1 MPWLARMEPGKSTL
15 IKIISGAYVPDQGE
29 IELDGDKVAWTG
41 PREAQGAGIHVIYQE
56 LVLFPEL
63 TVAEN
68 VFINDQPLTRFGIID
83 YRLMER
89 RADDALR
96 RLGAKID
103 VRRRVKELTVADQQ
117 MVEIAR
123 ALVGSVKVL
132 ILDEP
137 TAVISGREVDLLFDR
152 LIALRAAGVAIIYIS
167 HRLEEIFRIADRV
180 TVLKD
185 GVRVATRPV
194 TEVNR
199 DQLISLMVGRAL
211 SDVFPPRRAIPQE
224 APVLLRAEGIR
235 VGTRVRN
242 ASFTLRSGEIVG
254 LAGLVG
260 SGRTELAQA
269 IFGGVPFD
277 AGKVEIEGTVF
288 AKTSPR
294 SSIEAG
300 VGLLTEDRKGEGLL
314 MHLSVAAN
322 IVAPRLS
329 EIARGPFIDLRAENR
344 DRCAGDREI
353 FRCGVRAAGR
363 RRRPV
368 GRKPTESAVQ
378 PMGPGLSPRAVAR
391 RADARRRCGRQG
403 RNLSHHTAV
412 GRCRICDIDDQ
423 FGTARDCRH
432 VRSGSGDVRRSD
444 YRRAGRRR
452 YHGRSDHD
460 TGVAAMTN
468 NAESTLP
475 RLLALQRR
483 LARWVGPAVVIEVGV
498 IVLLF
503 VIGFAVSENFRT
515 PDNAVNIFE
524 QTTGLAFVALGQTVV
539 ILSGGI
545 DLSLDANI
553 ALTSS
558 LLSGVVNGRADLAAP
573 MIAAVL
579 AIGLTIGLVN
589 GALILLLRVH
599 PLIVTLAVAAVV
611 QGITL
616 LYTLMPI
623 GGMPDGFD
631 VLAFGRVFGIPIG
644 ATFAV
649 LCFAVVAFV
658 LAYTR
663 PGRQIFAFGGEPAAA
678 RLVGVPVRRVV
689 LFVYGLV
696 WSARFPHRHLSG
708 QPARRRQPDW

>member
-1 MPWLARMEPGKSTL
+1 MAHSMLSVTAISKSFPGVKSLQDVDFSVGAGEIHALVGENGAGKSTL

-68 VFINDQPLTRFGIID
+68 VFINNQPLTRFGIID

-89 RADDALR
+89 RADDVLR

-194 TEVNR
+194 TGVNR
-199 DQLISLMVGRAL
+199 DQLISLMVGRPL

-242 ASFTLRSGEIVG
+242 ASFTLKSGEIVG

-329 EIARGPFIDLRAENR
+329 EIARGPFIDLRAEYR
-344 DRCAGDREI
+344 IGAQEI
-353 FRCGVRAAGR
+353 ARFSVA
-363 RRRPV
+363 
-368 GRKPTESAVQ
+368 TS
-378 PMGPGLSPRAVAR
+378 GP
-391 RADARRRCGRQG
+391 Q
-403 RNLSHHTAV
+403 
-412 GRCRICDIDDQ
+412 
-423 FGTARDCRH
+423 
-432 VRSGSGDVRRSD
+432 
-444 YRRAGRRR
+444 
-452 YHGRSDHD
+452 
-460 TGVAAMTN
+460 
-468 NAESTLP
+468 
-475 RLLALQRR
+475 
-483 LARWVGPAVVIEVGV
+483 AVVAG
-498 IVLLF
+498 
-503 VIGFAVSENFRT
+503 
-515 PDNAVNIFE
+515 
-524 QTTGLAFVALGQTVV
+524 
-539 ILSGGI
+539 LSGGSQQKV
-545 DLSLDANI
+545 LFSRW
-553 ALTSS
+553 
-558 LLSGVVNGRADLAAP
+558 VRACRR
-573 MIAAVL
+573 V
-579 AIGLTIGLVN
+579 
-589 GALILLLRVH
+589 LLLDEPTRGVDVGAKVEIYRIIRQ
-599 PLIVTLAVAAVV
+599 LADSGFAILMISSELLEIVGMCDRALVMCEGAITGELAGGAITEEAIMTLALP
-611 QGITL
+611 Q
-616 LYTLMPI
+616 
-623 GGMPDGFD
+623 
-631 VLAFGRVFGIPIG
+631 
-644 ATFAV
+644 
-649 LCFAVVAFV
+649 
-658 LAYTR
+658 
-663 PGRQIFAFGGEPAAA
+663 
-678 RLVGVPVRRVV
+678 
-689 LFVYGLV
+689 
-696 WSARFPHRHLSG
+696 
-708 QPARRRQPDW
+708 

>member
-1 MPWLARMEPGKSTL
+1 MAHSMLSVTAISKSFPGVKSLQDVDFSVGAGEIHALVGENGAGKSTL

-89 RADDALR
+89 RADDVLR

-137 TAVISGREVDLLFDR
+137 TAVISSREVDLLFDR

-194 TEVNR
+194 TGVNR
-199 DQLISLMVGRAL
+199 DQLISLMVGRPL

-242 ASFTLRSGEIVG
+242 ASFTLKSGEIVG

-329 EIARGPFIDLRAENR
+329 EIARGPFIDLRAEYR
-344 DRCAGDREI
+344 IGAQEI
-353 FRCGVRAAGR
+353 
-363 RRRPV
+363 
-368 GRKPTESAVQ
+368 
-378 PMGPGLSPRAVAR
+378 AR
-391 RADARRRCGRQG
+391 F
-403 RNLSHHTAV
+403 S
-412 GRCRICDIDDQ
+412 
-423 FGTARDCRH
+423 
-432 VRSGSGDVRRSD
+432 
-444 YRRAGRRR
+444 
-452 YHGRSDHD
+452 
-460 TGVAAMTN
+460 VAA
-468 NAESTLP
+468 S
-475 RLLALQRR
+475 
-483 LARWVGPAVVIEVGV
+483 GPQAVVAG
-498 IVLLF
+498 
-503 VIGFAVSENFRT
+503 
-515 PDNAVNIFE
+515 
-524 QTTGLAFVALGQTVV
+524 
-539 ILSGGI
+539 LSGGSQQKV
-545 DLSLDANI
+545 LFSRW
-553 ALTSS
+553 
-558 LLSGVVNGRADLAAP
+558 VRACRR
-573 MIAAVL
+573 V
-579 AIGLTIGLVN
+579 
-589 GALILLLRVH
+589 LLLDEPTRGVDVGAKVEIYRIIRQ
-599 PLIVTLAVAAVV
+599 LADSGFAILMISSELLEIVGMCDRALVMCEGAITGELAGGAITEEAIMTLALP
-611 QGITL
+611 Q
-616 LYTLMPI
+616 
-623 GGMPDGFD
+623 
-631 VLAFGRVFGIPIG
+631 
-644 ATFAV
+644 
-649 LCFAVVAFV
+649 
-658 LAYTR
+658 
-663 PGRQIFAFGGEPAAA
+663 
-678 RLVGVPVRRVV
+678 
-689 LFVYGLV
+689 
-696 WSARFPHRHLSG
+696 
-708 QPARRRQPDW
+708 

>member
-1 MPWLARMEPGKSTL
+1 MAHSMLSVTAISKSFPGVKSLQDVDFSVGAGEIHALVGENGAGKSTL

-29 IELDGDKVAWTG
+29 IELNGDKVAWTG

-89 RADDALR
+89 RADDVLR

-103 VRRRVKELTVADQQ
+103 VRRRVNELTVADQQ

-194 TEVNR
+194 TGVNR
-199 DQLISLMVGRAL
+199 DQLISLMVGRPL

-329 EIARGPFIDLRAENR
+329 EIARGPFIDLRAEYR
-344 DRCAGDREI
+344 IGAQEI
-353 FRCGVRAAGR
+353 
-363 RRRPV
+363 
-368 GRKPTESAVQ
+368 
-378 PMGPGLSPRAVAR
+378 AR
-391 RADARRRCGRQG
+391 F
-403 RNLSHHTAV
+403 S
-412 GRCRICDIDDQ
+412 
-423 FGTARDCRH
+423 
-432 VRSGSGDVRRSD
+432 
-444 YRRAGRRR
+444 
-452 YHGRSDHD
+452 
-460 TGVAAMTN
+460 VAA
-468 NAESTLP
+468 S
-475 RLLALQRR
+475 
-483 LARWVGPAVVIEVGV
+483 GPQAVVAG
-498 IVLLF
+498 
-503 VIGFAVSENFRT
+503 
-515 PDNAVNIFE
+515 
-524 QTTGLAFVALGQTVV
+524 
-539 ILSGGI
+539 LSGGSQQKV
-545 DLSLDANI
+545 LFSRW
-553 ALTSS
+553 
-558 LLSGVVNGRADLAAP
+558 VRACRR
-573 MIAAVL
+573 V
-579 AIGLTIGLVN
+579 
-589 GALILLLRVH
+589 LLLDEPTRGVDVGAKVEIYRIIRQ
-599 PLIVTLAVAAVV
+599 LADSGFAILMISSELLEIVGMCDRALVMCEGAITGELAGGAITEEAIMTLALP
-611 QGITL
+611 Q
-616 LYTLMPI
+616 
-623 GGMPDGFD
+623 
-631 VLAFGRVFGIPIG
+631 
-644 ATFAV
+644 
-649 LCFAVVAFV
+649 
-658 LAYTR
+658 
-663 PGRQIFAFGGEPAAA
+663 
-678 RLVGVPVRRVV
+678 
-689 LFVYGLV
+689 
-696 WSARFPHRHLSG
+696 
-708 QPARRRQPDW
+708 

>member
-1 MPWLARMEPGKSTL
+1 MAHSMLSVTAISKSFPGVKSLQDVDFSVGAGEIHALVGENGAGKSTL

-89 RADDALR
+89 RADDVLR

-194 TEVNR
+194 TGVNR
-199 DQLISLMVGRAL
+199 DQLISLMVGRPL

-242 ASFTLRSGEIVG
+242 ASFTLKSGEIVG

-329 EIARGPFIDLRAENR
+329 EIARGPFIDLRAEYR
-344 DRCAGDREI
+344 IGAQEI
-353 FRCGVRAAGR
+353 
-363 RRRPV
+363 
-368 GRKPTESAVQ
+368 
-378 PMGPGLSPRAVAR
+378 AR
-391 RADARRRCGRQG
+391 F
-403 RNLSHHTAV
+403 S
-412 GRCRICDIDDQ
+412 
-423 FGTARDCRH
+423 
-432 VRSGSGDVRRSD
+432 
-444 YRRAGRRR
+444 
-452 YHGRSDHD
+452 
-460 TGVAAMTN
+460 VAA
-468 NAESTLP
+468 S
-475 RLLALQRR
+475 
-483 LARWVGPAVVIEVGV
+483 GPQAVVAG
-498 IVLLF
+498 
-503 VIGFAVSENFRT
+503 
-515 PDNAVNIFE
+515 
-524 QTTGLAFVALGQTVV
+524 
-539 ILSGGI
+539 LSGGSQQKV
-545 DLSLDANI
+545 LFSRW
-553 ALTSS
+553 
-558 LLSGVVNGRADLAAP
+558 VRACRR
-573 MIAAVL
+573 V
-579 AIGLTIGLVN
+579 
-589 GALILLLRVH
+589 LLLDEPTRGVDVGAKVEIYRIIRQ
-599 PLIVTLAVAAVV
+599 LADSGFAILMISSELLEIVGMCDRALVMCEGAITGELAGGAITEEAIMTLALP
-611 QGITL
+611 Q
-616 LYTLMPI
+616 
-623 GGMPDGFD
+623 
-631 VLAFGRVFGIPIG
+631 
-644 ATFAV
+644 
-649 LCFAVVAFV
+649 
-658 LAYTR
+658 
-663 PGRQIFAFGGEPAAA
+663 
-678 RLVGVPVRRVV
+678 
-689 LFVYGLV
+689 
-696 WSARFPHRHLSG
+696 
-708 QPARRRQPDW
+708 

>member
-1 MPWLARMEPGKSTL
+1 MLSVTAISKSFPGVKSLQDVDFSVGAGEIHALVGENGAGKSTL

-29 IELDGDKVAWTG
+29 IELNGDKVAWTG

-89 RADDALR
+89 RADDVLR

-103 VRRRVKELTVADQQ
+103 VRRRVNELTVADQQ

-194 TEVNR
+194 TGVNR
-199 DQLISLMVGRAL
+199 DQLISLMVGRPL

-329 EIARGPFIDLRAENR
+329 EIARGPFIDLRAEYR
-344 DRCAGDREI
+344 IGAQEI
-353 FRCGVRAAGR
+353 
-363 RRRPV
+363 
-368 GRKPTESAVQ
+368 
-378 PMGPGLSPRAVAR
+378 AR
-391 RADARRRCGRQG
+391 F
-403 RNLSHHTAV
+403 S
-412 GRCRICDIDDQ
+412 
-423 FGTARDCRH
+423 
-432 VRSGSGDVRRSD
+432 
-444 YRRAGRRR
+444 
-452 YHGRSDHD
+452 
-460 TGVAAMTN
+460 VAA
-468 NAESTLP
+468 S
-475 RLLALQRR
+475 
-483 LARWVGPAVVIEVGV
+483 GPQAVVAG
-498 IVLLF
+498 
-503 VIGFAVSENFRT
+503 
-515 PDNAVNIFE
+515 
-524 QTTGLAFVALGQTVV
+524 
-539 ILSGGI
+539 LSGGSQQKV
-545 DLSLDANI
+545 LFSRW
-553 ALTSS
+553 
-558 LLSGVVNGRADLAAP
+558 VRACRR
-573 MIAAVL
+573 V
-579 AIGLTIGLVN
+579 
-589 GALILLLRVH
+589 LLLDEPTRGVDVGAKVEIYRIIRQ
-599 PLIVTLAVAAVV
+599 LADSGFAILMISSELLEIVGMCDRALVMCEGAITGELAGGAITEEAIMTLALP
-611 QGITL
+611 Q
-616 LYTLMPI
+616 
-623 GGMPDGFD
+623 
-631 VLAFGRVFGIPIG
+631 
-644 ATFAV
+644 
-649 LCFAVVAFV
+649 
-658 LAYTR
+658 
-663 PGRQIFAFGGEPAAA
+663 
-678 RLVGVPVRRVV
+678 
-689 LFVYGLV
+689 
-696 WSARFPHRHLSG
+696 
-708 QPARRRQPDW
+708 

>member
-1 MPWLARMEPGKSTL
+1 MAHSMLSVTAISKSFPGVKSLQDVDFSVGAGEIHALVGENGAGKSTL

-89 RADDALR
+89 RADDVLR

-185 GVRVATRPV
+185 GVRIATRPV
-194 TEVNR
+194 TGVNR
-199 DQLISLMVGRAL
+199 DQLISLMVGRPL

-242 ASFTLRSGEIVG
+242 ASFTLKSGEIVG

-329 EIARGPFIDLRAENR
+329 EIARGPFIDLRAEYR
-344 DRCAGDREI
+344 IGAQEI
-353 FRCGVRAAGR
+353 
-363 RRRPV
+363 
-368 GRKPTESAVQ
+368 
-378 PMGPGLSPRAVAR
+378 AR
-391 RADARRRCGRQG
+391 F
-403 RNLSHHTAV
+403 S
-412 GRCRICDIDDQ
+412 
-423 FGTARDCRH
+423 
-432 VRSGSGDVRRSD
+432 
-444 YRRAGRRR
+444 
-452 YHGRSDHD
+452 
-460 TGVAAMTN
+460 VAA
-468 NAESTLP
+468 S
-475 RLLALQRR
+475 
-483 LARWVGPAVVIEVGV
+483 GPQAVVAG
-498 IVLLF
+498 
-503 VIGFAVSENFRT
+503 
-515 PDNAVNIFE
+515 
-524 QTTGLAFVALGQTVV
+524 
-539 ILSGGI
+539 LSGGSQQKV
-545 DLSLDANI
+545 LFSRW
-553 ALTSS
+553 
-558 LLSGVVNGRADLAAP
+558 VRACRR
-573 MIAAVL
+573 V
-579 AIGLTIGLVN
+579 
-589 GALILLLRVH
+589 LLLDEPTRGVDVGAKVEIYRIIRQ
-599 PLIVTLAVAAVV
+599 LADSGFAILMISSELLEIVGMCDRALVMCEGAITGELAGGAITEEAIMTLALP
-611 QGITL
+611 Q
-616 LYTLMPI
+616 
-623 GGMPDGFD
+623 
-631 VLAFGRVFGIPIG
+631 
-644 ATFAV
+644 
-649 LCFAVVAFV
+649 
-658 LAYTR
+658 
-663 PGRQIFAFGGEPAAA
+663 
-678 RLVGVPVRRVV
+678 
-689 LFVYGLV
+689 
-696 WSARFPHRHLSG
+696 
-708 QPARRRQPDW
+708 

>member
-1 MPWLARMEPGKSTL
+1 MAHSMLSVTAISKSFPGVKSLQDVDFSVGAGEIHALVGENGAGKSTL

-89 RADDALR
+89 RADDVLR

-194 TEVNR
+194 TGVNR
-199 DQLISLMVGRAL
+199 DQLISLMVGRPL

-242 ASFTLRSGEIVG
+242 ASFTLKSGEIVG

-329 EIARGPFIDLRAENR
+329 EIARGPFIDLRAEYR
-344 DRCAGDREI
+344 IGAQEI
-353 FRCGVRAAGR
+353 
-363 RRRPV
+363 
-368 GRKPTESAVQ
+368 
-378 PMGPGLSPRAVAR
+378 AR
-391 RADARRRCGRQG
+391 F
-403 RNLSHHTAV
+403 S
-412 GRCRICDIDDQ
+412 
-423 FGTARDCRH
+423 
-432 VRSGSGDVRRSD
+432 
-444 YRRAGRRR
+444 
-452 YHGRSDHD
+452 
-460 TGVAAMTN
+460 VAA
-468 NAESTLP
+468 S
-475 RLLALQRR
+475 
-483 LARWVGPAVVIEVGV
+483 GPQAVV
-498 IVLLF
+498 
-503 VIGFAVSENFRT
+503 A
-515 PDNAVNIFE
+515 D
-524 QTTGLAFVALGQTVV
+524 
-539 ILSGGI
+539 LSGGSQQKV
-545 DLSLDANI
+545 LFSRW
-553 ALTSS
+553 
-558 LLSGVVNGRADLAAP
+558 VRACRR
-573 MIAAVL
+573 V
-579 AIGLTIGLVN
+579 
-589 GALILLLRVH
+589 LLLDEPTRGVDVGAKVEIYRIIRQ
-599 PLIVTLAVAAVV
+599 LADSGFAILMISSELLEIVGMCDRALVMCEGAITGELAGGAITEEAIMTLALP
-611 QGITL
+611 Q
-616 LYTLMPI
+616 
-623 GGMPDGFD
+623 
-631 VLAFGRVFGIPIG
+631 
-644 ATFAV
+644 
-649 LCFAVVAFV
+649 
-658 LAYTR
+658 
-663 PGRQIFAFGGEPAAA
+663 
-678 RLVGVPVRRVV
+678 
-689 LFVYGLV
+689 
-696 WSARFPHRHLSG
+696 
-708 QPARRRQPDW
+708 

>member
-1 MPWLARMEPGKSTL
+1 MLSVTAISKSFPGVKSLQDVDFSVGAGEIHALVGENGAGKSTL

-29 IELDGDKVAWTG
+29 IELNGDKVAWTG

-89 RADDALR
+89 RADDVLR

-103 VRRRVKELTVADQQ
+103 VRRRVNELTVADQQ

-194 TEVNR
+194 TGVNR
-199 DQLISLMVGRAL
+199 DQLISLMVGRPL

-224 APVLLRAEGIR
+224 APVLLRAEGIK

-329 EIARGPFIDLRAENR
+329 EIARGPFIDLRAEYR
-344 DRCAGDREI
+344 IGAQEI
-353 FRCGVRAAGR
+353 
-363 RRRPV
+363 
-368 GRKPTESAVQ
+368 
-378 PMGPGLSPRAVAR
+378 AR
-391 RADARRRCGRQG
+391 F
-403 RNLSHHTAV
+403 S
-412 GRCRICDIDDQ
+412 
-423 FGTARDCRH
+423 
-432 VRSGSGDVRRSD
+432 
-444 YRRAGRRR
+444 
-452 YHGRSDHD
+452 
-460 TGVAAMTN
+460 VAA
-468 NAESTLP
+468 S
-475 RLLALQRR
+475 
-483 LARWVGPAVVIEVGV
+483 GPQAVVAG
-498 IVLLF
+498 
-503 VIGFAVSENFRT
+503 
-515 PDNAVNIFE
+515 
-524 QTTGLAFVALGQTVV
+524 
-539 ILSGGI
+539 LSGGSQQKV
-545 DLSLDANI
+545 LFSRW
-553 ALTSS
+553 
-558 LLSGVVNGRADLAAP
+558 VRACRR
-573 MIAAVL
+573 V
-579 AIGLTIGLVN
+579 
-589 GALILLLRVH
+589 LLLDEPTRGVDVGAKVEIYRIIRQ
-599 PLIVTLAVAAVV
+599 LADSGFAILMISSELLEIVGMCDRALVMCEGAITGELAGGAITEEAIMTLALP
-611 QGITL
+611 Q
-616 LYTLMPI
+616 
-623 GGMPDGFD
+623 
-631 VLAFGRVFGIPIG
+631 
-644 ATFAV
+644 
-649 LCFAVVAFV
+649 
-658 LAYTR
+658 
-663 PGRQIFAFGGEPAAA
+663 
-678 RLVGVPVRRVV
+678 
-689 LFVYGLV
+689 
-696 WSARFPHRHLSG
+696 
-708 QPARRRQPDW
+708 

>member
-1 MPWLARMEPGKSTL
+1 MAHSMLSVTAISKSFPGVKSLQDVDFSVGAGEIHALVGENGAGKSTL

-29 IELDGDKVAWTG
+29 IELNGDKVAWTG

-89 RADDALR
+89 RADDVLR

-103 VRRRVKELTVADQQ
+103 VRRRVNELTVADQQ

-194 TEVNR
+194 TGVNR
-199 DQLISLMVGRAL
+199 DQLISLMVGRPL

-329 EIARGPFIDLRAENR
+329 EIARGPFIDLRAESR
-344 DRCAGDREI
+344 IGAQEI
-353 FRCGVRAAGR
+353 
-363 RRRPV
+363 
-368 GRKPTESAVQ
+368 
-378 PMGPGLSPRAVAR
+378 AR
-391 RADARRRCGRQG
+391 F
-403 RNLSHHTAV
+403 S
-412 GRCRICDIDDQ
+412 
-423 FGTARDCRH
+423 
-432 VRSGSGDVRRSD
+432 
-444 YRRAGRRR
+444 
-452 YHGRSDHD
+452 
-460 TGVAAMTN
+460 VAA
-468 NAESTLP
+468 S
-475 RLLALQRR
+475 
-483 LARWVGPAVVIEVGV
+483 GPQAVVAG
-498 IVLLF
+498 
-503 VIGFAVSENFRT
+503 
-515 PDNAVNIFE
+515 
-524 QTTGLAFVALGQTVV
+524 
-539 ILSGGI
+539 LSGGSQQKV
-545 DLSLDANI
+545 LFSRW
-553 ALTSS
+553 
-558 LLSGVVNGRADLAAP
+558 VRACRR
-573 MIAAVL
+573 V
-579 AIGLTIGLVN
+579 
-589 GALILLLRVH
+589 LLLDEPTRGVDVGAKVEIYRIIRQ
-599 PLIVTLAVAAVV
+599 LADSGFAILMISSELLEIVGMCDRALVMCEGAITGELAGGAITEEAIMTLALP
-611 QGITL
+611 Q
-616 LYTLMPI
+616 
-623 GGMPDGFD
+623 
-631 VLAFGRVFGIPIG
+631 
-644 ATFAV
+644 
-649 LCFAVVAFV
+649 
-658 LAYTR
+658 
-663 PGRQIFAFGGEPAAA
+663 
-678 RLVGVPVRRVV
+678 
-689 LFVYGLV
+689 
-696 WSARFPHRHLSG
+696 
-708 QPARRRQPDW
+708 

>member
-1 MPWLARMEPGKSTL
+1 
-15 IKIISGAYVPDQGE
+15 
-29 IELDGDKVAWTG
+29 
-41 PREAQGAGIHVIYQE
+41 
-56 LVLFPEL
+56 VLFPEL

-89 RADDALR
+89 RADDVLR

-103 VRRRVKELTVADQQ
+103 VRRRVNELTVADQQ

-194 TEVNR
+194 TGVNR
-199 DQLISLMVGRAL
+199 DQLISLMVGRPL

-242 ASFTLRSGEIVG
+242 ASFTLKSGEIVG

-329 EIARGPFIDLRAENR
+329 EIARGPFIDLRAEYR
-344 DRCAGDREI
+344 IGAQEI
-353 FRCGVRAAGR
+353 
-363 RRRPV
+363 
-368 GRKPTESAVQ
+368 
-378 PMGPGLSPRAVAR
+378 AR
-391 RADARRRCGRQG
+391 F
-403 RNLSHHTAV
+403 S
-412 GRCRICDIDDQ
+412 
-423 FGTARDCRH
+423 
-432 VRSGSGDVRRSD
+432 
-444 YRRAGRRR
+444 
-452 YHGRSDHD
+452 
-460 TGVAAMTN
+460 VAA
-468 NAESTLP
+468 S
-475 RLLALQRR
+475 
-483 LARWVGPAVVIEVGV
+483 GPQAVVAG
-498 IVLLF
+498 
-503 VIGFAVSENFRT
+503 
-515 PDNAVNIFE
+515 
-524 QTTGLAFVALGQTVV
+524 
-539 ILSGGI
+539 LSGGSQQKV
-545 DLSLDANI
+545 LFSRW
-553 ALTSS
+553 
-558 LLSGVVNGRADLAAP
+558 VRACRR
-573 MIAAVL
+573 V
-579 AIGLTIGLVN
+579 
-589 GALILLLRVH
+589 LLLDEPTRGVDVGAKVEIYRIIRQ
-599 PLIVTLAVAAVV
+599 LADSGFAILMISSELLEIVGMCDRALVMCEGAITGELAGGAITEEAIMTLALP
-611 QGITL
+611 Q
-616 LYTLMPI
+616 
-623 GGMPDGFD
+623 
-631 VLAFGRVFGIPIG
+631 
-644 ATFAV
+644 
-649 LCFAVVAFV
+649 
-658 LAYTR
+658 
-663 PGRQIFAFGGEPAAA
+663 
-678 RLVGVPVRRVV
+678 
-689 LFVYGLV
+689 
-696 WSARFPHRHLSG
+696 
-708 QPARRRQPDW
+708 

>member
-1 MPWLARMEPGKSTL
+1 MAHSMLSVTAISKSFPGVKSLQDVDFSVGAGEIHALVGENGAGKSTL

-41 PREAQGAGIHVIYQE
+41 PRDAQGAGIHVIYQE

-89 RADDALR
+89 RADDVLR

-152 LIALRAAGVAIIYIS
+152 LVALRAAGVAIIYIS

-194 TEVNR
+194 TGVNR
-199 DQLISLMVGRAL
+199 DQLISLMVGRPL

-242 ASFTLRSGEIVG
+242 ASFTLKSGEIVG

-329 EIARGPFIDLRAENR
+329 EIARGPFIDLRAEYR
-344 DRCAGDREI
+344 IGAQEI
-353 FRCGVRAAGR
+353 
-363 RRRPV
+363 
-368 GRKPTESAVQ
+368 
-378 PMGPGLSPRAVAR
+378 AR
-391 RADARRRCGRQG
+391 F
-403 RNLSHHTAV
+403 S
-412 GRCRICDIDDQ
+412 
-423 FGTARDCRH
+423 
-432 VRSGSGDVRRSD
+432 
-444 YRRAGRRR
+444 
-452 YHGRSDHD
+452 
-460 TGVAAMTN
+460 VAA
-468 NAESTLP
+468 S
-475 RLLALQRR
+475 
-483 LARWVGPAVVIEVGV
+483 GPQAVVAG
-498 IVLLF
+498 
-503 VIGFAVSENFRT
+503 
-515 PDNAVNIFE
+515 
-524 QTTGLAFVALGQTVV
+524 
-539 ILSGGI
+539 LSGGSQQKV
-545 DLSLDANI
+545 LFSRW
-553 ALTSS
+553 
-558 LLSGVVNGRADLAAP
+558 VRACRR
-573 MIAAVL
+573 V
-579 AIGLTIGLVN
+579 
-589 GALILLLRVH
+589 LLLDEPTRGVDVGAKVEIYRIIRQ
-599 PLIVTLAVAAVV
+599 LADSGFAILMISSELLEIVGMCDRALVMCEGAITGELAGGAITEEAIMTLALP
-611 QGITL
+611 Q
-616 LYTLMPI
+616 
-623 GGMPDGFD
+623 
-631 VLAFGRVFGIPIG
+631 
-644 ATFAV
+644 
-649 LCFAVVAFV
+649 
-658 LAYTR
+658 
-663 PGRQIFAFGGEPAAA
+663 
-678 RLVGVPVRRVV
+678 
-689 LFVYGLV
+689 
-696 WSARFPHRHLSG
+696 
-708 QPARRRQPDW
+708 

>member
-1 MPWLARMEPGKSTL
+1 MLSVTAISKSFPGVKSLQDVDFSVGAGEIHALVGENGAGKSTL

-56 LVLFPEL
+56 LVLFPDL

-83 YRLMER
+83 YRLMDR
-89 RADDALR
+89 RADDVLR

-103 VRRRVKELTVADQQ
+103 VRRRVKELTIADQQ

-194 TEVNR
+194 TGVNR
-199 DQLISLMVGRAL
+199 DQLISLMVGRPL

-242 ASFTLRSGEIVG
+242 ASFTLKSGEIVG

-329 EIARGPFIDLRAENR
+329 EIARGPFIDLRAEYKIG
-344 DRCAGDREI
+344 AQEI
-353 FRCGVRAAGR
+353 
-363 RRRPV
+363 
-368 GRKPTESAVQ
+368 
-378 PMGPGLSPRAVAR
+378 AR
-391 RADARRRCGRQG
+391 F
-403 RNLSHHTAV
+403 S
-412 GRCRICDIDDQ
+412 
-423 FGTARDCRH
+423 
-432 VRSGSGDVRRSD
+432 
-444 YRRAGRRR
+444 
-452 YHGRSDHD
+452 
-460 TGVAAMTN
+460 VAA
-468 NAESTLP
+468 S
-475 RLLALQRR
+475 
-483 LARWVGPAVVIEVGV
+483 GPQVV
-498 IVLLF
+498 
-503 VIGFAVSENFRT
+503 
-515 PDNAVNIFE
+515 
-524 QTTGLAFVALGQTVV
+524 VAG
-539 ILSGGI
+539 LSGGSQQKV
-545 DLSLDANI
+545 LFSRW
-553 ALTSS
+553 
-558 LLSGVVNGRADLAAP
+558 VRACRR
-573 MIAAVL
+573 V
-579 AIGLTIGLVN
+579 
-589 GALILLLRVH
+589 LLLDEPTRGVDVGAKVEIYRIIRQ
-599 PLIVTLAVAAVV
+599 LADSGFAILMISSELLEIVGMCDRALVMCEGAITGELAGGAITEEAIMTLALP
-611 QGITL
+611 Q
-616 LYTLMPI
+616 
-623 GGMPDGFD
+623 
-631 VLAFGRVFGIPIG
+631 
-644 ATFAV
+644 
-649 LCFAVVAFV
+649 
-658 LAYTR
+658 
-663 PGRQIFAFGGEPAAA
+663 
-678 RLVGVPVRRVV
+678 
-689 LFVYGLV
+689 
-696 WSARFPHRHLSG
+696 
-708 QPARRRQPDW
+708 

>member
-1 MPWLARMEPGKSTL
+1 MAHSMLSVTAISKSFPGVKSLQDVDFSVGAGEIHALVGENGAGKSTL

-89 RADDALR
+89 RADDVLR

-152 LIALRAAGVAIIYIS
+152 LIALRAAGVAVIYIS

-194 TEVNR
+194 TGVNR
-199 DQLISLMVGRAL
+199 DQLISLMVGRPL

-242 ASFTLRSGEIVG
+242 ASFTLKSGEIVG

-329 EIARGPFIDLRAENR
+329 EIARGPFIDLRAEYR
-344 DRCAGDREI
+344 IGAQEI
-353 FRCGVRAAGR
+353 
-363 RRRPV
+363 
-368 GRKPTESAVQ
+368 
-378 PMGPGLSPRAVAR
+378 AR
-391 RADARRRCGRQG
+391 F
-403 RNLSHHTAV
+403 S
-412 GRCRICDIDDQ
+412 
-423 FGTARDCRH
+423 
-432 VRSGSGDVRRSD
+432 
-444 YRRAGRRR
+444 
-452 YHGRSDHD
+452 
-460 TGVAAMTN
+460 VAA
-468 NAESTLP
+468 S
-475 RLLALQRR
+475 
-483 LARWVGPAVVIEVGV
+483 GPQAVVAG
-498 IVLLF
+498 
-503 VIGFAVSENFRT
+503 
-515 PDNAVNIFE
+515 
-524 QTTGLAFVALGQTVV
+524 
-539 ILSGGI
+539 LSGGSQQKV
-545 DLSLDANI
+545 LFSRW
-553 ALTSS
+553 
-558 LLSGVVNGRADLAAP
+558 VRACRR
-573 MIAAVL
+573 V
-579 AIGLTIGLVN
+579 
-589 GALILLLRVH
+589 LLLDEPTRGVDVGAKVEIYRIIRQ
-599 PLIVTLAVAAVV
+599 LADSGFAILMISSELLEIVGMCDRALVMCEGAITGELAGGAITEEAIMTLALP
-611 QGITL
+611 Q
-616 LYTLMPI
+616 
-623 GGMPDGFD
+623 
-631 VLAFGRVFGIPIG
+631 
-644 ATFAV
+644 
-649 LCFAVVAFV
+649 
-658 LAYTR
+658 
-663 PGRQIFAFGGEPAAA
+663 
-678 RLVGVPVRRVV
+678 
-689 LFVYGLV
+689 
-696 WSARFPHRHLSG
+696 
-708 QPARRRQPDW
+708 

>member
-1 MPWLARMEPGKSTL
+1 MAHSMLSVTAISKSFPGVKSLQDVDFSVGAGEIHALVGENGAGKSTL

-68 VFINDQPLTRFGIID
+68 VFINDQPLTRFGIHTMVK
-83 YRLMER
+83 RAGR
-89 RADDALR
+89 RSS

-194 TEVNR
+194 TGVNR
-199 DQLISLMVGRAL
+199 DQLISLMVGRPL

-242 ASFTLRSGEIVG
+242 ASFTLKSGEIVG

-329 EIARGPFIDLRAENR
+329 EIARGPFIDLRAEYR
-344 DRCAGDREI
+344 IGAQEI
-353 FRCGVRAAGR
+353 ARFSVA
-363 RRRPV
+363 
-368 GRKPTESAVQ
+368 TS
-378 PMGPGLSPRAVAR
+378 GP
-391 RADARRRCGRQG
+391 Q
-403 RNLSHHTAV
+403 
-412 GRCRICDIDDQ
+412 
-423 FGTARDCRH
+423 
-432 VRSGSGDVRRSD
+432 
-444 YRRAGRRR
+444 
-452 YHGRSDHD
+452 
-460 TGVAAMTN
+460 
-468 NAESTLP
+468 
-475 RLLALQRR
+475 
-483 LARWVGPAVVIEVGV
+483 AVVAG
-498 IVLLF
+498 
-503 VIGFAVSENFRT
+503 
-515 PDNAVNIFE
+515 
-524 QTTGLAFVALGQTVV
+524 
-539 ILSGGI
+539 LSGGSQQKV
-545 DLSLDANI
+545 LFSRW
-553 ALTSS
+553 
-558 LLSGVVNGRADLAAP
+558 VRACRR
-573 MIAAVL
+573 V
-579 AIGLTIGLVN
+579 
-589 GALILLLRVH
+589 LLLDEPTRGVDVGAKVEIYRIIRQ
-599 PLIVTLAVAAVV
+599 LADSGFAILMISSELLEIVGMCDRALVMCEGAITGELAGGAITEEAIMTLALP
-611 QGITL
+611 Q
-616 LYTLMPI
+616 
-623 GGMPDGFD
+623 
-631 VLAFGRVFGIPIG
+631 
-644 ATFAV
+644 
-649 LCFAVVAFV
+649 
-658 LAYTR
+658 
-663 PGRQIFAFGGEPAAA
+663 
-678 RLVGVPVRRVV
+678 
-689 LFVYGLV
+689 
-696 WSARFPHRHLSG
+696 
-708 QPARRRQPDW
+708 